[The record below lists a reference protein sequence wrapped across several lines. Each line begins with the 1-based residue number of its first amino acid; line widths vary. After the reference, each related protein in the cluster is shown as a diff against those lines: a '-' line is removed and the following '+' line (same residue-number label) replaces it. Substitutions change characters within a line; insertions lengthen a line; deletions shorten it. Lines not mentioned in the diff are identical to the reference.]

1 MSAESGCK
9 PNFQDTASAGKMPT
23 GPTAKMAVLQYFA
36 QGGDA
41 FLVLLHGA
49 DGDADPFGQV
59 VAFHRPDDHFV
70 LKQGAKNRKAIADI
84 HQNKVC
90 GAGNEP
96 KIHCAKLIFEKG
108 APFIDQSFC
117 LALMFFVG
125 QSREGADLADTADVE
140 GLSCF
145 VHYLDQFRPSD
156 AIADTQTR

>member
-41 FLVLLHGA
+41 FPVLLHGP

-70 LKQGAKNRKAIADI
+70 LKLGGKRRKAIADS
-84 HQNKVC
+84 HRHTAC
-90 GAGNEP
+90 GPRCGP
-96 KIHCAKLIFEKG
+96 KLPCATLIF
-108 APFIDQSFC
+108 
-117 LALMFFVG
+117 
-125 QSREGADLADTADVE
+125 
-140 GLSCF
+140 
-145 VHYLDQFRPSD
+145 
-156 AIADTQTR
+156 

>member
-9 PNFQDTASAGKMPT
+9 PNFQDAASADKMPT

-41 FLVLLHGA
+41 FPVLLHGA

-96 KIHCAKLIFEKG
+96 KHHCDKLIFEKG
-108 APFIDQSFC
+108 ANFIYHAFY
-117 LALMFFVG
+117 LALLLFV
-125 QSREGADLADTADVE
+125 
-140 GLSCF
+140 
-145 VHYLDQFRPSD
+145 
-156 AIADTQTR
+156 